1 MANNKIQ
8 IKRSTSTG
16 IPGSLSAGELAYSNA
31 VGGSGVLY
39 IGSTDGATVV
49 PIGGIRNPGIL
60 TANQSLVANAT
71 SYIDAVKVVNLTPTY
86 VIANG
91 ATGTSGQVLVSGGA
105 STNVYWGT
113 GTSGANT
120 QIQFNDS
127 GVANAVS
134 AFTFDKVSNTLFVSN
149 TILTTTINAAS
160 HTVGTSTIAN
170 SSGVYTTTVN
180 AASFTIGTAV
190 TVNTSGLYTGSTT
203 DTTTGTG
210 ATIANDT
217 LIFIGNNT
225 VNAYLT
231 TTGLSVNA
239 VTIANTTGVYTGIVN
254 GSSITVGTS
263 TIANSTGVYSGI
275 VNGSTIQVG
284 ANFTANSSLIYGQA
298 LNVVNQTNTATL
310 YVTTSA
316 NVASAVYANSS
327 GVYSTGVVNA
337 ASVSVGTS
345 FIANSTKVTFTGAN
359 IDATSAFLKVAD
371 AVVTGNLTVSG
382 TVTTLNSQQ
391 AVVNDNI
398 IELGY
403 NNTTTD
409 IVDTGLF
416 SPAGNSTVVWYSG
429 LARIAASSNSTAG
442 YFKIFTSN
450 TNPNTAS
457 TIDTTANTK
466 TGFLQSYLVPYGTGG
481 AFVANATNITITA
494 NSTVAVGITANTLA
508 LTTALPG
515 TSGGT
520 GLATIANNSLIFGN
534 STNGF
539 NTLAL
544 GTSGYV
550 LQSNGTAITYDV
562 LDGGSF

>member
-8 IKRSTSTG
+8 IKRSTSNNTVTG
-16 IPGSLSAGELAYSNA
+16 LSNGELAFTQVSNTLWI
-31 VGGSGVLY
+31 GLPDGSAT
-39 IGSTDGATVV
+39 IAIAGA
-49 PIGGIRNPGIL
+49 RYPGTL
-60 TANQSLVANAT
+60 TANQALVANST
-71 SYIDAVKVVNLTPTY
+71 SYIDAVKVANLSPTY

-91 ATGTSGQVLVSGGA
+91 ATGTAGQVLVSGGGSA
-105 STNVYWGT
+105 NVYWGT

-120 QIQFNDS
+120 QVQFNDS
-127 GVANAVS
+127 GVANAT
-134 AFTFDKVSNTLFVSN
+134 AGFTFDKVANNLFVANSV
-149 TILTTTINAAS
+149 LTTTVNSAS
-160 HTVGTSTIAN
+160 FTVGTSTIAN
-170 SSGVYTTTVN
+170 TTGVYTGVVNGSSITV
-180 AASFTIGTAV
+180 GT
-190 TVNTSGLYTGSTT
+190 S
-203 DTTTGTG
+203 
-210 ATIANDT
+210 
-217 LIFIGNNT
+217 
-225 VNAYLT
+225 
-231 TTGLSVNA
+231 
-239 VTIANTTGVYTGIVN
+239 TIANTTGVYTGIVN
-254 GSSITVGTS
+254 GS
-263 TIANSTGVYSGI
+263 
-275 VNGSTIQVG
+275 TIQVG
-284 ANFTANSSLIYGQA
+284 SNFTANSTLIYGQS

-327 GVYSTGVVNA
+327 GIYSTGVVNA
-337 ASVSVGTS
+337 ASVTVGS
-345 FIANSTKVTFTGAN
+345 AFIANSSKVTFTGAN

-371 AVVTGNLTVSG
+371 AVISGNLTVSG

-398 IELGY
+398 IELAY
-403 NNTTTD
+403 NNTNND

-494 NSTVAVGITANTLA
+494 SGTVAVGITANTLA

-520 GLATIANNSLIFGN
+520 GLSTIANNALIFGN

-539 NTLAL
+539 NTLSL